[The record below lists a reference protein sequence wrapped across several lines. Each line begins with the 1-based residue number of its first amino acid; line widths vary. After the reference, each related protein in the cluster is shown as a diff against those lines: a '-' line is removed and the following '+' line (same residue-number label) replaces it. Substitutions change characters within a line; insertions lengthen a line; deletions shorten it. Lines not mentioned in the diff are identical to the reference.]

1 MYFFLVISSF
11 KNILLLSLFFV
22 TFGVASTVIED
33 SRSRLV
39 LEDMAYAPLN
49 ASALDGEVY
58 RQYSVALPSNEKPTV
73 RVAKVSLV
81 PLQLPASK
89 VDSVRIQPIFVG
101 TPYMRD
107 GLWICDIVVPL
118 FEKRGKNLSLR
129 KKFELSVEFAGAAS
143 GIYPGKRAVDR
154 VINRKSAARFGV
166 ERGKARKA
174 LRRAASQSDL
184 DMVEFLATLRVGDRD
199 VASFSEDGQ
208 YAIRFETL
216 RKALESLDRGN
227 DIDGLSIDKICLYG
241 ANPDTLSD
249 RGSGDRPD
257 YAEPDF

>member
-1 MYFFLVISSF
+1 MISSF

-89 VDSVRIQPIFVG
+89 VDPVRIQPLFVG
-101 TPYMRD
+101 NPYMRD

-129 KKFELSVEFAGAAS
+129 KKFELSVEFAGDRS
-143 GIYPGKRAVDR
+143 GGERRTFIRDGEAVK
-154 VINRKSAARFGV
+154 VIRDELSFNEMK
-166 ERGKARKA
+166 
-174 LRRAASQSDL
+174 
-184 DMVEFLATLRVGDRD
+184 EFLEDVYDTWSWEDVLNVIRCCYLSEWKHKYVPRDIVVLDGDYWKVEIRYDNGLKKCKFEGSNCFPYSFRKFLTL
-199 VASFSEDGQ
+199 
-208 YAIRFETL
+208 
-216 RKALESLDRGN
+216 LEWN
-227 DIDGLSIDKICLYG
+227 I
-241 ANPDTLSD
+241 
-249 RGSGDRPD
+249 
-257 YAEPDF
+257 